1 MNESIITF
9 FIEKSGLILN
19 LIGTV
24 LIAFSFG
31 KNLEDANQPDKNK
44 KGRKIYLASFV
55 SPLKFKIG
63 MVLLFLGFLIQIFTG

>member
-1 MNESIITF
+1 MNESIVTI

-19 LIGTV
+19 LIGTL
-24 LIAFSFG
+24 LIAFSFNR
-31 KNLEDANQPDKNK
+31 NLGGAYQKDN